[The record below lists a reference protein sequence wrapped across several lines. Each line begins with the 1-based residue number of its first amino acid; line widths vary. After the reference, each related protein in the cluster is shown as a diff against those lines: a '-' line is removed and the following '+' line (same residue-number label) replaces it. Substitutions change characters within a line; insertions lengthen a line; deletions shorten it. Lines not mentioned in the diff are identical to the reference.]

1 MPATFGEGGL
11 NSSQLT
17 WANKVA
23 GSFYQLQKMRFNYV
37 SPSRSQEQS
46 IAIRIAN
53 TERRALYARKIRAH
67 LLTLP
72 NQKEVKK
79 FYELLRDI
87 KDEEELA
94 LVLGG
99 TSSAP
104 RADPAQFRQNY
115 IEINKIG
122 GTDEDQIDNIVKW
135 YTLLQREGKVLSA
148 KQIRNEAIRYAGGLF
163 SLYSLNAMQVSIPYD
178 PLMVAKQSIAG
189 LVGPIPLK
197 HVQEIE
203 VARSGKILKFRA
215 TGSVFLAHQ
224 EGGEDAIRIEGFL
237 YRGEVLLL
245 MGLYVMFMV
254 GQGRV
259 KEIENID
266 MSNPTISLAQMRSR
280 IQDVISYN
288 KRTERPTYEFHKTF
302 PFVSRHIIVPNT
314 YIETL
319 SFEERLVDG
328 KDAIKYSLLLRTYR
342 KPSGFDF
349 YTTQTSDYGFIMPKG
364 NKFLSTYR
372 VVEYGINFIV
382 RLVQSLNITLGEQE
396 WKIKHDTAG
405 NNEVSYDL
413 DAVDIASTTLM
424 GLVGMV

>member
-1 MPATFGEGGL
+1 MPSSFGEGAL
-11 NSSQLT
+11 TSSQLS
-17 WANKVA
+17 WANKIS
-23 GSFYQLQKMRFNYV
+23 GRLYQLQKMRFNHV
-37 SPSRSQEQS
+37 SPSRAQEQS

-53 TERRALYARKIRAH
+53 TERKQIYADAIARH
-67 LLTLP
+67 VLTLP
-72 NQKEVKK
+72 DKKAVNK
-79 FYELLRDI
+79 FYSLLREI

-94 LVLGG
+94 LVIAAD
-99 TSSAP
+99 TQRP
-104 RADPAQFRQNY
+104 HRDPAQFRENY
-115 IEINKIG
+115 IKINDIG
-122 GTDEDQIDNIVKW
+122 GTDEDQIDNIVSW
-135 YTLLQREGKVLSA
+135 YTLAQREGKVLSA
-148 KQIRNEAIRYAGGLF
+148 RQIVREASRYALGLGG
-163 SLYSLNAMQVSIPYD
+163 LYSLNAMEVSIPYD
-178 PLMVAKQSIAG
+178 PLMVAKQSIGG
-189 LVGPIPLK
+189 LCGPIPLK

-215 TGSVFLAHQ
+215 TGSVFLANQ

-280 IQDVISYN
+280 IQDVISFN

-314 YIETL
+314 YIETF

-349 YTTQTSDYGFIMPKG
+349 YTTQSSDYGFIMPKG

-413 DAVDIASTTLM
+413 DGYDIAATTLM
-424 GLVGMV
+424 GLVGMA